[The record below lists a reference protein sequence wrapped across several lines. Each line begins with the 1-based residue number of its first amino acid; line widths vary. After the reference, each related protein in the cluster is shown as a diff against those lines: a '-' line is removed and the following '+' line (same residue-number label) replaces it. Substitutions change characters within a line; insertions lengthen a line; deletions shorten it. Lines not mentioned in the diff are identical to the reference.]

1 MSVSGF
7 CLQLFYLPFKK
18 KARACLL
25 FHSHVILLTKQNF
38 SALPTSVSFR
48 PASCF
53 MVGCPERD
61 DRLSSHIN
69 RVVQSANVLCTPLAN
84 PNTGG
89 GISWGKNDCLLM
101 LGQFCKLTGNILRQ
115 NIKKKTF
122 PTSTLQRFIRYNFAL
137 YIQISETY

>member
-1 MSVSGF
+1 MDFAFSCF
-7 CLQLFYLPFKK
+7 IYLKSKKK
-18 KARACLL
+18 KARACLM

-115 NIKKKTF
+115 NIKKKLFQHQHCNVLFDTI
-122 PTSTLQRFIRYNFAL
+122 LHCIYK
-137 YIQISETY
+137 